1 MKYIKPYNN
10 TEEKKTQIIN
20 MFDNISE
27 TYDLLNL
34 VLSFRMDY
42 IWRKKSIQSIKNN
55 PEKILD
61 IATGTADFAIM
72 AAKYTNAKIIGV
84 DISKKM
90 LSIGN
95 KKIKKNELSNR
106 ILLKLGDAEQL
117 PFKNNSFQAITSGFG
132 VRNFENIETGL
143 SEMHRVLEKDGVL
156 IILEP
161 SKPSK
166 FPVKQLY
173 NIYFRYILP
182 LLGKIISKDK
192 NAYTYLTNSV
202 NAFPPKKAF
211 LKKLQ
216 ETGFKDCKHIP
227 LSFGIVSLYSA
238 KK

>member
-10 TEEKKTQIIN
+10 SEKKKTQIID

-42 IWRKKSIQSIKNN
+42 MWRKKSIENIKNN

-84 DISKKM
+84 DISEKM
-90 LSIGN
+90 LSVGN
-95 KKIKKNELSNR
+95 KKIKKHKLSNR
-106 ILLKLGDAEQL
+106 ILLKLADAEQL

-132 VRNFENIETGL
+132 VRNFESIDTGL
-143 SEMHRVLEKDGVL
+143 TEMHRVLNKDGVL
-156 IILEP
+156 VILEP

-166 FPVKQLY
+166 FPIKQLY
-173 NIYFRYILP
+173 NIYFTYILP
-182 LLGKIISKDK
+182 LLGRIISKDK
-192 NAYTYLTNSV
+192 KAYTYLTNSV
-202 NAFPPKKAF
+202 NAFPSKKIF
-211 LKKLQ
+211 LKKL
-216 ETGFKDCKHIP
+216 EEIGFKDCKHIP
-227 LSFGIVSLYSA
+227 LTFGIVSLYSA

>member
-10 TEEKKTQIIN
+10 LEKKKTQIID

-42 IWRKKSIQSIKNN
+42 MWRKKSIENIKNN

-84 DISKKM
+84 DISEKM
-90 LSIGN
+90 LSVGN
-95 KKIKKNELSNR
+95 KKIKKHKLSIR
-106 ILLKLGDAEQL
+106 ILLKLADAEQL

-132 VRNFENIETGL
+132 VRNFESIDTGL
-143 SEMHRVLEKDGVL
+143 SEMHRVLDKDGILV
-156 IILEP
+156 ILEP

-166 FPVKQLY
+166 FPIKQLY
-173 NIYFRYILP
+173 NIYFTYILP
-182 LLGKIISKDK
+182 LLGRIISKDK
-192 NAYTYLTNSV
+192 EAYTYLTNSV
-202 NAFPPKKAF
+202 NAFPSKKIF
-211 LKKLQ
+211 LKKL
-216 ETGFKDCKHIP
+216 EEIGFKDCKHIP
-227 LSFGIVSLYSA
+227 LTFGIVSLYSA